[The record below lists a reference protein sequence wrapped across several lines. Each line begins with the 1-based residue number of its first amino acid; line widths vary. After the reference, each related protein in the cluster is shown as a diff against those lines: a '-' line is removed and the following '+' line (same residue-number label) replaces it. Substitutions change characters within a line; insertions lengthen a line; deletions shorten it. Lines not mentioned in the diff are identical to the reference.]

1 MPTMSAN
8 NFRSGKSHRDE
19 NFPVAS
25 RLIHPRH
32 RGTILA
38 FYNFVRTADDI
49 ADHSTLDAQN
59 KLELLDQL
67 EQGLLGASE
76 ANPEAVALRLAL
88 SQRGLSACHA
98 QNLLTAFR
106 MDVTKLRY
114 RDWDDLLDYCSYSA
128 MPVGRFVLDVHGE
141 DSKTWPASDA
151 LCAALQ
157 VINHIQDCK
166 QDYTNLDRVYI
177 PMDAFASAGTEVAAL
192 GEARASPALARC
204 LHGLARRTHE
214 LLRASD
220 PLPVMVED
228 FRLSLEILVI
238 QSLAYRLTRILE
250 LRDPLSERVHVSGA
264 GAFGVASAALI
275 SGILRRVG
283 RRLTAGSHRPRN
295 A

>member
-1 MPTMSAN
+1 MTTMSAN
-8 NFRSGKSHRDE
+8 KFRSGKSHRDE

-32 RGTILA
+32 RGPILA

-49 ADHSTLDAQN
+49 ADHPTLAAQN

-67 EQGLLGASE
+67 EQGLLGSSD

-88 SQRGLSACHA
+88 SQRGLSARHA

-141 DSKTWPASDA
+141 DTKTWPVNDA

-166 QDYTNLDRVYI
+166 QDYINLDRVYI
-177 PMDAFASAGTEVAAL
+177 PMDALAAAGCDVAAL
-192 GEARASPALARC
+192 GQARASPALANC

-214 LLRASD
+214 LLRVSD
-220 PLPVMVED
+220 PFPAMIED
-228 FRLSLEILVI
+228 FRLSLEVSVI
-238 QSLAYRLTRILE
+238 ASLANRLTRILE
-250 LRDPLSERVHVSGA
+250 LGDPLSERVHLSGA
-264 GAFGVASAALI
+264 GVFSVAGAALI
-275 SGILRRVG
+275 SGILRRVR